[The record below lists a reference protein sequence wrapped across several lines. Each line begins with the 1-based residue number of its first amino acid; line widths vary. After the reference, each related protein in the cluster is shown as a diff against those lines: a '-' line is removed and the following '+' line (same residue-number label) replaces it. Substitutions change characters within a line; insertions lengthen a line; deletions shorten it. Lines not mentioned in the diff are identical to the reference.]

1 MDVSLFGAL
10 YRQERTRKNLT
21 MDDITQK
28 TGITKAFLSMLE
40 NGKVADIKLSNI
52 EKLVGAIDYTPV
64 QFLMLLERVEENGVF
79 KKNRIVAL
87 WIMLQRGSRNES
99 DCNVYGFIVFIGD
112 LFWGSVMIL
121 GGLGVFVY
129 ARLLEGQ

>member
-52 EKLVGAIDYTPV
+52 EKLVGAIDYSPV
-64 QFLMLLERVEENGVF
+64 QFLTLLERVEENGVF
-79 KKNRIVAL
+79 KKKTAIIFVSSRARVKVATL
-87 WIMLQRGSRNES
+87 RRGKKTPE
-99 DCNVYGFIVFIGD
+99 IG
-112 LFWGSVMIL
+112 
-121 GGLGVFVY
+121 
-129 ARLLEGQ
+129 

>member
-28 TGITKAFLSMLE
+28 TKITKAFLSMLE

-64 QFLMLLERVEENGVF
+64 QFLMLLE
-79 KKNRIVAL
+79 
-87 WIMLQRGSRNES
+87 
-99 DCNVYGFIVFIGD
+99 
-112 LFWGSVMIL
+112 
-121 GGLGVFVY
+121 
-129 ARLLEGQ
+129 GQ

>member
-1 MDVSLFGAL
+1 MVAENAPARTFASFLARSFLCQFSFKSLSHAVNPAS
-10 YRQERTRKNLT
+10 Q
-21 MDDITQK
+21 
-28 TGITKAFLSMLE
+28 
-40 NGKVADIKLSNI
+40 
-52 EKLVGAIDYTPV
+52 
-64 QFLMLLERVEENGVF
+64 
-79 KKNRIVAL
+79 
-87 WIMLQRGSRNES
+87 LQRGSRNES